1 MHNVKHAV
9 MTKKNDL
16 TSEVVLFLKH
26 MPWHDSEELIILKG
40 HLLLDQMLR
49 SYISGKVKN
58 PKYIDNAQI
67 TFPTLIC
74 IAWSFADL
82 ADSNHAV
89 LGHCKAALKKFNI
102 LRNKL
107 AHRLEP
113 DIPKDVSNF
122 TEFVKKNLKLPYP
135 PELYQEYSPLALS
148 IFAIYFF
155 TAGLLRYEVP
165 KYIPSYGELSR
176 IAAKLRKAEEA

>member
-1 MHNVKHAV
+1 
-9 MTKKNDL
+9 MTKKIDIM
-16 TSEVVLFLKH
+16 SEVVLFFEH

-67 TFPTLIC
+67 TFPILIC

-82 ADSNHAV
+82 AEINFAV
-89 LGHCKAALKKFNI
+89 LGHCKAALKKFNT

-107 AHRLEP
+107 SHRLEP
-113 DIPKDVSNF
+113 NISKDVSGF
-122 TEFVKKNLKLPYP
+122 TKFVKQNLKLPYSA
-135 PELYQEYSPLALS
+135 ELYQKYNPLALS

-155 TAGLLRYEVP
+155 TAGLLGYEIT
-165 KYIPSYGELSR
+165 KHIPSYVELSG
-176 IAAKLRKAEEA
+176 ILAKSKKRKKHN